1 MPNMQPGTAFMTWY
15 NNVNEVHEM
24 STCGMRRYVHTAVG
38 EGNGVSVA
46 GHTLLLTVVGAGGRS
61 HSITSVDIVRVDGLP
76 TWCMPGREGRETR
89 HAKKKTIRKQ
99 AARL

>member
-38 EGNGVSVA
+38 ERNGVSVA

-76 TWCMPGREGRETR
+76 TWCMPGRGGRETR